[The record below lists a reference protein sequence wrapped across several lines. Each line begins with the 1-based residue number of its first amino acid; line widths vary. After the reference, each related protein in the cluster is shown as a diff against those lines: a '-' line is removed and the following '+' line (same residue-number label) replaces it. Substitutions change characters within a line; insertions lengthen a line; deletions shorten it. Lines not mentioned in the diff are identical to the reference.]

1 MLMSKVTTFY
11 KGDML
16 FESEI
21 GNHTLTIDVPA
32 SMGGKD
38 RGPMPP
44 QVFIASLGSCVG
56 ALVVDYCKKV
66 GIDAEDMSVDVL
78 FEKAT
83 DPTRLT
89 DVSVKVNLPH
99 GDCAKRVP
107 AIKRVAEHCPVHAT
121 IGTLEGIDV
130 EILGQDAC
138 EMPVKEE

>member
-1 MLMSKVTTFY
+1 MSKITTYY

-21 GNHTLTIDVPA
+21 GKHTLTIDVPE

-56 ALVVDYCKKV
+56 ALVVDYCNKV
-66 GIDAEDMSVDVL
+66 GINAEDMTVDVS
-78 FEKAT
+78 FEKAE
-83 DPTRLT
+83 DPSRLT
-89 DVSVKVNLPH
+89 DIAVTVNLPH
-99 GDCAKRVP
+99 GDCGRRVP

-121 IGTLEGIDV
+121 ISTLEGITV

-138 EMPVKEE
+138 KMPTKTA